1 MCKTKNVAHE
11 IFISE
16 PTVNFC
22 KASPSASVAVR
33 YQRCYTHC
41 SMGDAAP
48 TRAPDIELF
57 RDVFNASPIGIAVE
71 TLEGQPLFVN
81 PAFCSFLGFSE
92 EELRNKHCVDFSP
105 REDAEKDW
113 ALFQQLRAG
122 VIDHY
127 QLEKRYFQ
135 RDGSLVWGRLIISRL
150 KGRPSPLVLAMVED
164 ITDKKKAEEARF
176 RHAVVIES
184 SDDAI
189 ASATL
194 DGIIVSWNTG
204 AQKTYGYTEAEAVG
218 KPINMLVPP
227 ELPDEEN
234 KILETLKSGD
244 RIEHFETVRV
254 AKTGKRINVSLTISP
269 IKDSSGRTVGCSGIA
284 RDISEQKL
292 AEEALRASEERLRL
306 SQQAARIGTFDWN
319 IRTGVNT
326 WTPELEAMYG
336 LPPGGFGGTQTAFE
350 NLVHPDDRAGVI
362 KLVDAA
368 MKSGQPTKG
377 EWRVVWA
384 DGSVHWI
391 AGRWQVFTDASGEPS
406 KMIGVNIDVTQ
417 RKRTE
422 EALLE
427 VNRTLEEQAALLQ
440 SREELLKIFV
450 KHVPAAVAML
460 DRDMRYLQVSDRWC
474 VDFSL
479 DRSQLSGRSH
489 YEIFPDIPDRWK
501 QLHRRALAGET
512 LRADEDRWD
521 REGGTT
527 WLRWEIRPW
536 QNLDGLPGGILVF
549 SEDITHRKHAEEAL
563 LGMSRKLIEA
573 HEQERTRIGRD
584 LHDDF
589 VQRLALLSIELGAVQ
604 QDVPDAVSELRT
616 RIGALRDQTTQITN
630 DVQLLS
636 HELHS
641 SKLEYLGIV
650 GATKNFCQEFSER
663 QKVEIDFQSRDLPAA
678 LPTELSLSLFR
689 VLQEALRNAM
699 KHSGVK
705 RFEVRLWGSTGE
717 IHLTVSDVGVGFHSG
732 AAMKGTGLGL
742 TSMQERLRLV
752 GGELSINSQPRFGTT
767 IHARVPFTSS
777 RDSARAAG

>member
-1 MCKTKNVAHE
+1 
-11 IFISE
+11 
-16 PTVNFC
+16 
-22 KASPSASVAVR
+22 
-33 YQRCYTHC
+33 
-41 SMGDAAP
+41 MGDVAQ
-48 TRAPDIELF
+48 TRTPDTQLF

-71 TLEGQPLFVN
+71 NLEGQPLFVN
-81 PAFCSFLGFSE
+81 PAFCSMLGFSE

-105 REDAEKDW
+105 PEDAQKDW
-113 ALFQQLRAG
+113 ALFQQLKAG
-122 VIDHY
+122 SIDHY
-127 QLEKRYFQ
+127 QFEKRYF
-135 RDGSLVWGRLIISRL
+135 RKDGSLVWGRLSISL
-150 KGRPSPLVLAMVED
+150 LNSRPSPLVIAMVED
-164 ITDKKKAEEARF
+164 ITDKKRAEEALLRY
-176 RHAVVIES
+176 AAIVES
-184 SDDAI
+184 SEDAI
-189 ASATL
+189 ISKNL
-194 DGIIVSWNTG
+194 DAVIVTWNAG
-204 AQKTYGYTEAEAVG
+204 AQRMFGYTENEAVG
-218 KPINMLVPP
+218 KHVTIIVPP
-227 ELPDEEN
+227 ELTDEEN
-234 KILETLKSGD
+234 KILETLRAGG
-244 RIEHFETVRV
+244 RIEQFETVRV
-254 AKTGKRINVSLTISP
+254 TKSGKRLNVSLTISP
-269 IKDSSGRTVGCSGIA
+269 IEDSSRKTVGYADIE
-284 RDISEQKL
+284 RDITKRKL

-306 SQQAARIGTFDWN
+306 AQQAARIGTFDWN

-326 WTPELEAMYG
+326 WTPELEEVYG

-362 KLVDAA
+362 KLGDAA

-384 DGSVHWI
+384 DESVHWI
-391 AGRWQVFTDASGEPS
+391 AGRWQVFMDASGEPS
-406 KMIGVNIDVTQ
+406 KVIGVNVDVTE
-417 RKRTE
+417 RKLAE
-422 EALLE
+422 EARLE
-427 VNRTLEEQAALLQ
+427 VNRALEAQAALLQ

-479 DRSQLSGRSH
+479 DSSQLLGRSH

-501 QLHRRALAGET
+501 QLHRRALSGET
-512 LRADEDRWD
+512 LRAEEDRWD

-527 WLRWEIRPW
+527 WSRWEIRPW
-536 QNLDGLPGGILVF
+536 QNFDGLPGGILIF

-589 VQRLALLSIELGAVQ
+589 VQRLALLSLELEAVR

-616 RIGALRDQTTQITN
+616 RIGTLRDQTTEITN

-663 QKVEIDFQSRDLPAA
+663 QRVEIDFQSRDLPTA

-717 IHLTVSDVGVGFHSG
+717 IHLVVIDLGVGFDTG
-732 AAMKGTGLGL
+732 AAMQSIGLGL

-752 GGELSINSQPRFGTT
+752 GGDLSINSQPKCGTT
-767 IHARVPFTSS
+767 IHARVPFTSTT
-777 RDSARAAG
+777 DSARTAE

>member
-1 MCKTKNVAHE
+1 
-11 IFISE
+11 
-16 PTVNFC
+16 
-22 KASPSASVAVR
+22 
-33 YQRCYTHC
+33 
-41 SMGDAAP
+41 MGEATQ
-48 TRAPDIELF
+48 TRTPESQLF
-57 RDVFNASPIGIAVE
+57 HDVFNASPIGIAVE
-71 TLEGQPLFVN
+71 NLEGQPLFVN

-135 RDGSLVWGRLIISRL
+135 RDGSLVWGRLIISLL
-150 KGRPSPLVLAMVED
+150 KSRPSPLVLAMVED

-176 RHAVVIES
+176 RHAAVIES

-189 ASATL
+189 ASGTL

-204 AQKTYGYTEAEAVG
+204 AQKIYGYTEAEAVG
-218 KPINMLVPP
+218 KPISMLVPP

-254 AKTGKRINVSLTISP
+254 AKTGKRINVSLTLSP
-269 IKDSSGRTVGCSGIA
+269 IKDSNGRTVGCSGIA
-284 RDISEQKL
+284 RDISERKL

-306 SQQAARIGTFDWN
+306 AQQAARIGTFDWN
-319 IRTGVNT
+319 IQTGVNT
-326 WTPELEAMYG
+326 WTLELEAVYG

-368 MKSGQPTKG
+368 MKSGQPTQG

-391 AGRWQVFTDASGEPS
+391 AGRWQVFMDASGEPS
-406 KMIGVNIDVTQ
+406 KMIGVNVDVTE
-417 RKRTE
+417 RKLAE
-422 EALLE
+422 EARLE
-427 VNRTLEEQAALLQ
+427 VNRALEAQAALLQ

-479 DRSQLSGRSH
+479 DSSQLLGRSH

-536 QNLDGLPGGILVF
+536 QNLDGLPGGVLIF

-563 LGMSRKLIEA
+563 LGMGRKLIEA

-616 RIGALRDQTTQITN
+616 RIGALRDQTAQITD

-641 SKLEYLGIV
+641 SRLEYLGIV

-663 QKVEIDFQSRDLPAA
+663 QKVEIDFQSGDLPTA
-678 LPTELSLSLFR
+678 LPTELSLPLFR
-689 VLQEALRNAM
+689 ILQEALRNAM

-717 IHLTVSDVGVGFHSG
+717 IHVTVSDLGVGFDPG
-732 AAMKGTGLGL
+732 AAMESSGLGL

-752 GGELSINSQPRFGTT
+752 GGDLSINSQPKRGTT
-767 IHARVPFTSS
+767 IHARVPFTST